1 MQRVNA
7 LSYCGGM
14 NSIAVGNGVRETALT
29 WGRSQETSKGKVS
42 ISVVTVV
49 GCRCLCVWVGPQ
61 SHEFLDMD
69 LPMKFGYKQ
78 NVMQGLLGVWT

>member
-1 MQRVNA
+1 
-7 LSYCGGM
+7 M
-14 NSIAVGNGVRETALT
+14 NSIAVGNGVRETALA
-29 WGRSQETSKGKVS
+29 WGRSQDTSKGKVS
-42 ISVVTVV
+42 ISIVTVV